1 MTCTVEGCEKAHYA
15 RGWCIAHWR
24 HHRATQT
31 AEWLASGPQPIHGT
45 RRRYAKGCR
54 CDACSRRES
63 EYRAAW
69 RLATGRT
76 TTSTVLGGQP

>member
-1 MTCTVEGCEKAHYA
+1 MSCTIDDCDKAHYA
-15 RGWCIAHWR
+15 RGWCIVHWR
-24 HHRATQT
+24 HHRARQT
-31 AEWLASGPQPIHGT
+31 VEWQTTGPQPIHGT

-54 CDACSRRES
+54 CSDCSRRES

-76 TTSTVLGGQP
+76 TTSTVLGGPS

>member
-1 MTCTVEGCEKAHYA
+1 MTCTVDGCDKAHYA
-15 RGWCIAHWR
+15 RGWCIIHWQ
-24 HHRATQT
+24 HHRTRQT
-31 AEWLASGPQPIHGT
+31 PEWAMSGPQPIHGT

-54 CDACSRRES
+54 CDDCSRRES